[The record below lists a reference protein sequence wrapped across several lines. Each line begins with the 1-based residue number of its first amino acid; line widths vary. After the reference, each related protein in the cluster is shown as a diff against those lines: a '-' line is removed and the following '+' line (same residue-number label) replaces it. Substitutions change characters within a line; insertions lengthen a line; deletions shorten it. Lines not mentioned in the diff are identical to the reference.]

1 MATLATIMDR
11 FTTANSASGDCSRT
25 RVLDNEDPFEVPRFP
40 NEDVYLYVKHID
52 NSRVFREADPAARK
66 TCWRLIGSSF
76 AFAVLVIALL
86 LPQLNRMMAGYRLEA
101 LRQERQRL
109 ELDRA
114 SLELAETKL
123 VSPARLEELAR
134 VQRFVDP
141 APEAVVYLD
150 GNKSDA
156 ILAKKQ
162 NPLADAH
169 GSEPRP

>member
-1 MATLATIMDR
+1 MLDR
-11 FTTANSASGDCSRT
+11 FTTANSASGDSSRT
-25 RVLDNEDPFEVPRFP
+25 RVLDSEQRFAVPQFP

-52 NSRVFREADPAARK
+52 NSRVLREADPAARK

-76 AFAVLVIALL
+76 AFAVLVIGLL
-86 LPQLNRMMAGYRLEA
+86 LPTLNRMMAGYRMEA

-123 VSPARLEELAR
+123 LSPARLEELAR
-134 VQRFVDP
+134 MQRFVDP

-150 GNKSDA
+150 ANKSDQ
-156 ILAKKQ
+156 ILAKK
-162 NPLADAH
+162 
-169 GSEPRP
+169 

>member
-1 MATLATIMDR
+1 MDR

-25 RVLDNEDPFEVPRFP
+25 RVLENEDPFEVPRFP
-40 NEDVYLYVKHID
+40 NEDVYLYVKHMD
-52 NSRVFREADPAARK
+52 NSHVFREVDPAARK

-76 AFAVLVIALL
+76 AFAVLLIGLL
-86 LPQLNRMMAGYRLEA
+86 LPQLNRMMAGYRMEA

-123 VSPARLEELAR
+123 LSPARLEELAR

-150 GNKSDA
+150 GIKSDA

-162 NPLADAH
+162 NPLADAP

>member
-1 MATLATIMDR
+1 MATLATRLDR
-11 FTTANSASGDCSRT
+11 FTTANGASGDSSHT
-25 RVLDNEDPFEVPRFP
+25 RVLDNGHRFEVPQFP

-52 NSRVFREADPAARK
+52 NSRVHREADPAARK

-76 AFAVLVIALL
+76 AFAVLVIGLL
-86 LPQLNRMMAGYRLEA
+86 LPSLNRLMAGYKMEA

-123 VSPARLEELAR
+123 LSPARLEELAR
-134 VQRFVDP
+134 MQRFIDP

-150 GNKSDA
+150 ENKSDQ
-156 ILAKKQ
+156 ILAKK
-162 NPLADAH
+162 
-169 GSEPRP
+169 